1 MRWNNVHY
9 LTVEFNNPF
18 KLLLDKTCYVQ
29 YEVSQSAGHH
39 RFVTS
44 NSYKSSTGYTI
55 YQLVCETV
63 IMVLGIQR
71 VYETK
76 LRSPKKRKWSP
87 LTFGLD
93 SVQFRPNLSMKNR
106 IYKKSL
112 HRSHGLEF
120 FVKHTK
126 FSKIAK
132 GIPRKKR
139 LKSTDLNNALL
150 CSDG

>member
-1 MRWNNVHY
+1 MRNGNY
-9 LTVEFNNPF
+9 GTRYTEGIRN
-18 KLLLDKTCYVQ
+18 KTAI
-29 YEVSQSAGHH
+29 S
-39 RFVTS
+39 
-44 NSYKSSTGYTI
+44 
-55 YQLVCETV
+55 
-63 IMVLGIQR
+63 
-71 VYETK
+71 
-76 LRSPKKRKWSP
+76 KKKKEN
-87 LTFGLD
+87 GLHLH

-112 HRSHGLEF
+112 HRFLHGLEF
-120 FVKHTK
+120 FVEYTK

>member
-1 MRWNNVHY
+1 MRNGNY
-9 LTVEFNNPF
+9 GTRYTEGIRN
-18 KLLLDKTCYVQ
+18 KTAI
-29 YEVSQSAGHH
+29 S
-39 RFVTS
+39 
-44 NSYKSSTGYTI
+44 
-55 YQLVCETV
+55 
-63 IMVLGIQR
+63 
-71 VYETK
+71 
-76 LRSPKKRKWSP
+76 KKKGKCFP

-106 IYKKSL
+106 IYKISL
-112 HRSHGLEF
+112 HRLHGLEF
-120 FVKHTK
+120 FVKYTK

>member
-1 MRWNNVHY
+1 MR
-9 LTVEFNNPF
+9 
-18 KLLLDKTCYVQ
+18 
-29 YEVSQSAGHH
+29 
-39 RFVTS
+39 
-44 NSYKSSTGYTI
+44 
-55 YQLVCETV
+55 TV

-76 LRSPKKRKWSP
+76 LRSQKKKKEN
-87 LTFGLD
+87 GLHLH
-93 SVQFRPNLSMKNR
+93 SVLFRPNLSMKNR

-112 HRSHGLEF
+112 HRLHGLEF
-120 FVKHTK
+120 FVEYTK

-150 CSDG
+150 CSNG

>member
-1 MRWNNVHY
+1 MRNGNY
-9 LTVEFNNPF
+9 GTRYTEGMRN
-18 KLLLDKTCYVQ
+18 KTAI
-29 YEVSQSAGHH
+29 S
-39 RFVTS
+39 
-44 NSYKSSTGYTI
+44 K
-55 YQLVCETV
+55 
-63 IMVLGIQR
+63 
-71 VYETK
+71 
-76 LRSPKKRKWSP
+76 KKRNWSP

-93 SVQFRPNLSMKNR
+93 SVRFRPNLSMKNR

-112 HRSHGLEF
+112 HRLQGLEF
-120 FVKHTK
+120 FVEYTK

>member
-1 MRWNNVHY
+1 
-9 LTVEFNNPF
+9 
-18 KLLLDKTCYVQ
+18 
-29 YEVSQSAGHH
+29 
-39 RFVTS
+39 
-44 NSYKSSTGYTI
+44 
-55 YQLVCETV
+55 
-63 IMVLGIQR
+63 MVLGIQR

-76 LRSPKKRKWSP
+76 LRSQKKKKKMVSTYS
-87 LTFGLD
+87 TFGLD

-112 HRSHGLEF
+112 HRLHGLEF
-120 FVKHTK
+120 LVEYTK

-150 CSDG
+150 CSNG

>member
-1 MRWNNVHY
+1 M
-9 LTVEFNNPF
+9 
-18 KLLLDKTCYVQ
+18 Q
-29 YEVSQSAGHH
+29 YEVSLLAGHH

-76 LRSPKKRKWSP
+76 LRSPKKKRKWSP
-87 LTFGLD
+87 LTFGLN
-93 SVQFRPNLSMKNR
+93 SVQFRQNLSMKNR

-112 HRSHGLEF
+112 HRLHGLEF
-120 FVKHTK
+120 FVEHTK

-150 CSDG
+150 CSNG

>member
-1 MRWNNVHY
+1 MRNGNY
-9 LTVEFNNPF
+9 GTRYTEGIRN
-18 KLLLDKTCYVQ
+18 KTAISKKK
-29 YEVSQSAGHH
+29 E
-39 RFVTS
+39 
-44 NSYKSSTGYTI
+44 
-55 YQLVCETV
+55 
-63 IMVLGIQR
+63 
-71 VYETK
+71 
-76 LRSPKKRKWSP
+76 KRKWSP

-93 SVQFRPNLSMKNR
+93 SVQFRPNLSIKNR

-112 HRSHGLEF
+112 HRLHGLEF
-120 FVKHTK
+120 FVEYTK